1 MEQAEE
7 EGAILENR
15 PCPRCEVPMRGAKI
29 GDFSVAKCSQCGGF
43 FVPNET
49 FDKMQERSDRVIF
62 PTGGGQ
68 RGKVEQE
75 SAVRYVR
82 CPVCLN
88 MMNRTNF
95 ARISGVIIDSCRGH
109 GIWFDPDEM
118 EKIMDFIARGGLQ
131 KSKAADIE
139 RLKDEEKFV
148 RLRSGQ
154 SGNNSAV
161 LSTSFGVLAI
171 PKEACTCW
179 MW

>member
-1 MEQAEE
+1 
-7 EGAILENR
+7 
-15 PCPRCEVPMRGAKI
+15 MRGAKI
-29 GDFSVAKCSQCGGF
+29 GDFSVARCSQCGGF

-131 KSKAADIE
+131 KSKAVDID
-139 RLKDEEKFV
+139 RLKDEEKLV

-161 LSTSFGVLAI
+161 LSTSLGGFGRSKGGLDVLDVVRWVFGTH
-171 PKEACTCW
+171 KD
-179 MW
+179 